1 MKMLVLR
8 CLATAMGSAAVRAH
22 HSEAGSRHGGSMP
35 QGRVGLLCLWW
46 PFDELGID
54 AAQVAGAFPSGAST
68 IASGRS
74 SESVEGAPRNR

>member
-1 MKMLVLR
+1 
-8 CLATAMGSAAVRAH
+8 
-22 HSEAGSRHGGSMP
+22 MP

-74 SESVEGAPRNR
+74 SVNVCGLSMPQQ